1 MSYFGAITQI
11 LATVLAIGLA
21 VWGLKYVIS
30 LYIFSR
36 RKEKINKLRAR
47 IAILKLHLRTKVKRK
62 CNRVEKAL
70 RADREALERCSP
82 HLNSL
87 QQLQFETGADYQKIF
102 NLLLEVT
109 EVVSQH
115 IRLKHRNIIK
125 DEKIADFKDANKQ
138 QVLSPEEE
146 AKENCRK
153 LVKYDKAT
161 VTIILDLVQTT
172 SDLISSI
179 LDYNELT
186 SYENNQPK
194 ITDIPNRIEIQHFDE
209 LYTLLEELKV
219 NPQAIPQDVQVLER
233 SLFDEDE
240 AA

>member
-1 MSYFGAITQI
+1 MITQI
-11 LATVLAIGLA
+11 LATVLAIGLG

-70 RADREALERCSP
+70 RSDREELEKCSP
-82 HLNSL
+82 HLSSL
-87 QQLQFETGADYQKIF
+87 QQLQFEATTDYQKIF
-102 NLLLEVT
+102 DLLLAVT

-115 IRLKHRNIIK
+115 IRLKHRHIIK
-125 DEKIADFKDANKQ
+125 DEKMADFKDANKEQ
-138 QVLSPEEE
+138 ILSPEEE
-146 AKENCRK
+146 VKEKCRK

-172 SDLISSI
+172 ADLISSI
-179 LDYNELT
+179 SDYNELT
-186 SYENNQPK
+186 NYENNQQK
-194 ITDIPNRIEIQHFDE
+194 ITDIPTRIEIQHFDE
-209 LYTLLEELKV
+209 LYTLLEELKT